1 MAIEIVSQNDCLVVD
16 SRLIA
21 DELGIE
27 HATLLKTIKKYLTE
41 IQEFGSLAFE
51 NKKLKRPQGG
61 TYITNWCL
69 LNEKQSQ
76 FVISKSRNGLKT
88 ESIEKFK
95 ALGFDFSMFPYTE
108 SKKSE
113 REEFFPQ
120 KYLSKTFNG
129 KRSKKRESDYSKN
142 LARTLNGKEE
152 VHTIGGNIDI
162 LTNNEI
168 IEVKEVKMWKHAL
181 GQVLV
186 YGHYYPSHQKR
197 IHLYGETQESFLE
210 MINSHCAKFNV
221 TVTWEP

>member
-41 IQEFGSLAFE
+41 IQEFGFLAFKNE
-51 NKKLKRPQGG
+51 KLKRPQGG

-69 LNEKQSQ
+69 LNEEQSR
-76 FVISKSRNGLKT
+76 FVISKSRNGLKA

-95 ALGFDFSMFPYTE
+95 ALGFDFSMFPYTN
-108 SKKSE
+108 
-113 REEFFPQ
+113 R
-120 KYLSKTFNG
+120 
-129 KRSKKRESDYSKN
+129 KRSKEKESDYSKN
-142 LARTLNGKEE
+142 LARTLNGKKE

>member
-27 HATLLKTIKKYLTE
+27 HRALMQTIKKYLTE
-41 IQEFGSLAFE
+41 IQEFGQVIFE
-51 NKKLKRPQGG
+51 TREFKTAQGNTSKE
-61 TYITNWCL
+61 TYCY
-69 LNEKQSQ
+69 LNERQAQ
-76 FVISKSRNGLKT
+76 IIISKSRNGLKPNA
-88 ESIEKFK
+88 IDKFK
-95 ALGFDFSMFPYTE
+95 SLGFDFSMFPYL
-108 SKKSE
+108 E
-113 REEFFPQ
+113 R
-120 KYLSKTFNG
+120 
-129 KRSKKRESDYSKN
+129 KRSKTKESDYSN
-142 LARTLNGKEE
+142 ALAKELNGKRE
-152 VHTIGGNIDI
+152 VRTLAGNIDV
-162 LTNNEI
+162 LTSSQI
-168 IEVKEVKMWKHAL
+168 IEVKEIKSWKEAL

>member
-27 HATLLKTIKKYLTE
+27 HRTLMQTIKKYLTE
-41 IQEFGSLAFE
+41 IQEFGVVAFD
-51 NKKLKRPQGG
+51 NATVINSVGARN
-61 TYITNWCL
+61 TAIFCY
-69 LNEKQSQ
+69 LNETQAQ
-76 FVISKSRNGLKT
+76 IIISKSRNGLKPNA
-88 ESIEKFK
+88 IDKFK
-95 ALGFDFSMFPYTE
+95 SLGFDFSMFPYL
-108 SKKSE
+108 E
-113 REEFFPQ
+113 R
-120 KYLSKTFNG
+120 
-129 KRSKKRESDYSKN
+129 KRSKTKESDYSNALAKN
-142 LARTLNGKEE
+142 LNGKRE
-152 VHTIGGNIDI
+152 VRTLAGNIDV
-162 LTNNEI
+162 LASSQI
-168 IEVKEVKMWKHAL
+168 IEVKEIKFWKAAL

>member
-27 HATLLKTIKKYLTE
+27 HRALMQTIKKYLTE
-41 IQEFGSLAFE
+41 IQEFGQVIFE
-51 NKKLKRPQGG
+51 TREFKTTQGNTFKK
-61 TYITNWCL
+61 TYCY
-69 LNEKQSQ
+69 LNERQAQ
-76 FVISKSRNGLKT
+76 IIISKSRNGLKPNA
-88 ESIEKFK
+88 IDKFK
-95 ALGFDFSMFPYTE
+95 SLGFDFSMFPYLE
-108 SKKSE
+108 
-113 REEFFPQ
+113 Q
-120 KYLSKTFNG
+120 
-129 KRSKKRESDYSKN
+129 KRSKTKESDYSNALAKN
-142 LARTLNGKEE
+142 LNGKRE
-152 VHTIGGNIDI
+152 VRTLAGNIDV
-162 LTNNEI
+162 LASSQI
-168 IEVKEVKMWKHAL
+168 IEVKEIKFWKAAL